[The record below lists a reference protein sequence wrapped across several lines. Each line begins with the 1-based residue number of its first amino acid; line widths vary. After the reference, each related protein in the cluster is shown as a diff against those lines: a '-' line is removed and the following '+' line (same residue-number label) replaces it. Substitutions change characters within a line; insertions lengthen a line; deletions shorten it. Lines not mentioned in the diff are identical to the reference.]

1 MNKGGAPL
9 HNRNRRKPVR
19 NSSPLLREFLSF
31 VEEDGLTGM
40 EFADA
45 TGLAHNTLSL
55 WRMGEGGP
63 SVRGLERACKALG
76 YEMKLVKKEARSA
89 LSEGQ

>member
-1 MNKGGAPL
+1 MNAPL
-9 HNRNRRKPVR
+9 HNHNRRKPIR
-19 NSSPLLREFLSF
+19 NNSPLLREFLTL

-76 YEMKLVKKEARSA
+76 YEIRIARKRS
-89 LSEGQ
+89 L